1 MGDDAAGLELKLK
14 NLTHEPGVYR
24 LLGGGSRVLYVG
36 KAKDLAN
43 RVRSYFQP
51 SADHPP
57 RIRSLI
63 KRVVDFEVT
72 LTANP
77 VEALL
82 LESSLIKLHKPAY
95 NVNLKDDKR
104 YPYVRVTAE
113 EEFPRLVVTRDTR
126 AKGSLFFGPFSNAG
140 DIRRTIRT
148 IQRLFRLRVCRREI
162 HVWEKQG
169 GTAPMPDGAPNWR
182 PCLHYH
188 MDRCSAPCVGY
199 IGREEY
205 AGCVRT
211 ACDFLQGRRDDVAE
225 TLRSEMRSAS
235 QKREYER
242 AAKLRDSLRALE
254 SVMTR
259 QRAVSPKKEDL
270 DVLALARRRGET
282 VVELLKIREGFLLAD
297 EHFSLDHARGSSDAD
312 VLSAF
317 TVRYYTGADW
327 VPRVVVL
334 PEEPADREDLE
345 LLLTRLRSESSPMV
359 VARALLRAS
368 PSEEPEQK
376 PGRVRVRL
384 AVPSRGA
391 RWELLKLA
399 SKNAEKNL
407 EEELLAELGRHGQ
420 AEAAMELA
428 EKLRLP
434 VVPTL
439 IEGLDI
445 SNLGAEQPVA
455 GVVGFRG
462 GRPAK
467 NLYRRYKLKT
477 PGPDDCAMLA
487 EVAHRRYPKL
497 ASSDELPDLVLVDGG
512 KGQLGAV
519 VNQLKEDGLAG
530 RFAVAGLA
538 KKEELLF
545 LPGRSTPVRLPPDSP
560 ALHLVQRVRDEAH
573 RFGLRYH
580 RQLRRSE
587 GLQSILERI
596 PGIGPKRRRAL
607 LDAFGSLKK
616 IRAARSER
624 IAEVKGMSEKLAAE
638 LLRYLKIHYY

>member
-1 MGDDAAGLELKLK
+1 MSGTATGLELKLK

-36 KAKDLAN
+36 KAADLAN

-57 RIRSLI
+57 RIRSLV

-72 LTANP
+72 LTTNP

-82 LESSLIKLHKPAY
+82 LESSLIKLHKPPY

-162 HVWEKQG
+162 HVWREQG
-169 GTAPMPDGAPNWR
+169 GTVPMPDWR
-182 PCLHYH
+182 PCLHYN
-188 MDRCSAPCVGY
+188 MDRCSAPCVGFVSL
-199 IGREEY
+199 ENY
-205 AGCVRT
+205 AGYVR
-211 ACDFLQGRRDDVAE
+211 AARDFLQGRRDDVVE
-225 TLRSEMRSAS
+225 TLRSEMQDAS
-235 QKREYER
+235 EKREYER

-259 QRAVSPKKEDL
+259 QRVVSPGKEDL

-297 EHFSLDHARGSSDAD
+297 EHFSLEHTRGSGNAD
-312 VLSAF
+312 LLSAF
-317 TVRYYTGADW
+317 IVRYYTGADW

-334 PEEPADREDLE
+334 PGKPTDGEDLE

-368 PSEEPEQK
+368 PSEEPEEK

-384 AVPSRGA
+384 VVPRRGA
-391 RWELLKLA
+391 RRELLELA
-399 SKNAEKNL
+399 HKNAEKNL

-420 AEAAMELA
+420 AEAALELA

-434 VVPTL
+434 VIPTL

-497 ASSDELPDLVLVDGG
+497 AEGDELPDLVLVDGG

-519 VNQLKEDGLAG
+519 VAQLKEDGLEG

-596 PGIGPKRRRAL
+596 PGIGPKRRKAL

-616 IRAARSER
+616 IRAVRPER
-624 IAEVKGMSEKLAAE
+624 IAEVKGMSLKLAEE